1 MSETYVPESRWRMVA
16 AALLVGGGLLLGGV
30 ALVRGLGGSGGGSE
44 GVAPGT
50 DVSRVAFRDA
60 DGHRRTLAEF
70 KGKVVL
76 VDVWATWCPPCRQ
89 SLPEVAALQR
99 AGGESYAVLPI
110 SVDRAGWSDVNPF
123 LAQNPQLALTAFL
136 PDGAKALAPFG
147 EIRGIPTTLIIDRQG
162 RLVQRWSGFR
172 EGMAK
177 QALAEA
183 LKAK

>member
-1 MSETYVPESRWRMVA
+1 MSKTYVPESRWRMAV

-30 ALVRGLGGSGGGSE
+30 AVMRGLGGSGGGSE
-44 GVAPGT
+44 GAAPGA

-60 DGHRRTLAEF
+60 EGNRRTLAEF

-89 SLPEVAALQR
+89 SLPEVAALQK
-99 AGGESYAVLPI
+99 AGGETYAVLPI
-110 SVDRAGWSDVNPF
+110 SVDRAGWGDVNPF

-136 PDGAKALAPFG
+136 PDGPQALEPFG

-162 RLVQRWSGFR
+162 RLVQRWSGYA
-172 EGMAK
+172 EGRAR
-177 QALAEA
+177 QALNEA
-183 LKAK
+183 LRAK